1 MNDRDQCTDT
11 FLDTAE
17 PTDIF
22 AWLHPWLVLA
32 TFIFAVGVVAL
43 YELQ

>member
-11 FLDTAE
+11 FLDATE

-22 AWLHPWLVLA
+22 AWLHPWLALI
-32 TFIFAVGVVAL
+32 TFLFAVGVVAL
-43 YELQ
+43 YELR

>member
-1 MNDRDQCTDT
+1 MNDCEQCTDT

-17 PTDIF
+17 STDNF

-32 TFIFAVGVVAL
+32 TFIFALGVVAF
-43 YELQ
+43 YDLQ